1 MNSSEKNPIYL
12 RILKRAGRLL
22 ERLGRLITRAG
33 SSLISS
39 ESSERQEIDN
49 AWCRDNGD
57 KTFRVEYDLN
67 ENSLVFDIG
76 GYEGQW
82 SSDIFSRY
90 SCLIH
95 IFEPVDDFASK
106 IDIRFAKNMKIVLHR
121 FGLSD
126 QTVKKQIYMD
136 KDATSMFRVTPESK
150 EISLVK
156 AIDFLEESGISKID
170 LIKINIEGGEYDLLN
185 HLLDCGFAKQITD
198 IQVQFH
204 AFVPDAERRMLEIQ
218 RRLKETHFLTYQ
230 YLFVW
235 ENWRKK

>member
-1 MNSSEKNPIYL
+1 MNSSEKNTINL

-22 ERLGRLITRAG
+22 EWLGRLITRAG
-33 SSLISS
+33 LSLTSSRSS
-39 ESSERQEIDN
+39 EQQETDN
-49 AWCRDNGD
+49 EWHRDNGD
-57 KTFRVEYDLN
+57 KTFRVEYDLD

-90 SCLIH
+90 SCSIH
-95 IFEPVDDFASK
+95 IFEPVDDFALK
-106 IDIRFAKNMKIVLHR
+106 INSRFAKNKKIVVHR

-126 QTVKKQIYMD
+126 QTVRTRIYVD
-136 KDATSMFRVTPESK
+136 KDATSIFKVSSELK

-156 AIDFLEESGISKID
+156 ASDYLNESGISNID
-170 LIKINIEGGEYDLLN
+170 LMKINIEGGEYDLLN
-185 HLLDCGFAKQITD
+185 HLLDYGFANKITD

-204 AFVPDAERRMLEIQ
+204 DFIPDAERRMLEIQ

-230 YLFVW
+230 YPFVW